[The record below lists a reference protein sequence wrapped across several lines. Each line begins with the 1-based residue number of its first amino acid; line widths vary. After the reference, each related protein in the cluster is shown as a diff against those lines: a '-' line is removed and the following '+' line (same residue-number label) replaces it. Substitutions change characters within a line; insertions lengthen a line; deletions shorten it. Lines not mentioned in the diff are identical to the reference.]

1 MTLMKSF
8 VAAVLLVSSLA
19 QANVITLN
27 RGDRGGVQNYGPVPD
42 NGNQGQYPGQGGS
55 DLPYPDDSQN
65 DRWDGQRG
73 DRQRDHRDDRRD
85 ERGRSRTEEIYVG
98 RYLRNESIN
107 LMRELSHLRGA
118 TVQSVSVYIQRS
130 RDVNAS
136 LELLVNGRSEDS
148 RRADIGRAVT
158 LTPRSIVEIGRGTR
172 SLDLHVRGEMLIDRI
187 VVQLSSESHRPP
199 PYQDGREIAVR
210 LNLPSYLPP
219 ASHLDLTPYIE
230 VGRYRGYRVV
240 GVEITAASASLY
252 DATLDVQ
259 MNGFSEGRVVVG
271 RRQSTQVVRSRQ
283 NLVLGSSFGSLVLA
297 PRGDSNIMEIRLIL
311 SRQ

>member
-8 VAAVLLVSSLA
+8 VAGILLISSLA

-27 RGDRGGVQNYGPVPD
+27 RGSRGEVQNYGPVPD

-73 DRQRDHRDDRRD
+73 DRQGDYRDDRR
-85 ERGRSRTEEIYVG
+85 RSRTEEIYVG
-98 RYLRNESIN
+98 RYLRNESID

-118 TVQSVSVYIQRS
+118 TVRSVSVYIQRS
-130 RDVNAS
+130 RDVHAS
-136 LELLVNGRSEDS
+136 VELLVNGRSEDS

-187 VVQLSSESHRPP
+187 VVQLASESHRPP

-219 ASHLDLTPYIE
+219 ASHLDVTPYIE
-230 VGRYRGYRVV
+230 VGRYRGYRIV
-240 GVEITAASASLY
+240 GVEITAASASLHN
-252 DATLDVQ
+252 ASLDVQ
-259 MNGFSEGRVVVG
+259 MNGFTEGRIVLG
-271 RRQSTQVVRSRQ
+271 RRQTTQVVRSRQ

-311 SRQ
+311 SRH